1 MRKLMIIFASV
12 VGFFLVGTIIFMVF
26 HYGVYGQYGIGDWL
40 QVLIHSVPQ
49 DLTVAGYVVAVP
61 LIVKLFHLWLPG
73 NWYRHLMY
81 WVLGILFFVV
91 LFLWLTDLVLFG
103 YWGFRLDATPL
114 IYLLDNPAEAL
125 ASAPWWMYVLGIGG
139 ILLILYVV
147 EWLLHKLMPSPQ
159 RSHSH
164 LWREACSNRPEPL
177 RRRIIHT
184 LQGLLFA
191 GIVFLCIRGGVSES
205 TMNVGRAYFST
216 EMNLNQAA
224 VNPVFSFLYSLSKQK
239 NYDEMYRFMTDEE
252 CDEALAELNRLTV
265 NTSDSLR
272 SVRQTLLK
280 TNRPN
285 ILLIIL
291 EGFSGKACTA
301 LYPDADPRVMPEL
314 TRLYKEGLG
323 WTRFYCTSWRTDRG
337 VASILA
343 SYPAQ
348 PTTTVMKDQSKC
360 NHLQYLPQRLKEEG
374 YHPQFYY
381 GGDANFTNM
390 LGFLRAGGIEEVVS
404 MNNFSRAERMQQW
417 GAPDE
422 VVYNR
427 ILEDVRKGAKGS
439 EGPKGSKGSESSK
452 GSKGSES
459 SKGSEGE
466 EEPFFKVVLSL
477 SSHEPFDVPS
487 FNRLEHPF
495 ANSFAYADSCLG
507 RFIDQLKADPQVWN
521 DLLVVVLPDHCSYY
535 PENMEFQ
542 EPDRYHIP
550 MVWTGGALQ
559 LPLDAEGVEIHEIDA
574 LGDQTD
580 LSATLLGQLGIHHE
594 DFNFSKDLLDPATP
608 RYAFYDYPDG
618 FGLLADVCDTT
629 GVKTICYTQDN
640 RQVDVPLKWSYDPEH
655 QAQRWGKAFLQRL
668 FDDLDK
674 R

>member
-1 MRKLMIIFASV
+1 MIIFASV

-252 CDEALAELNRLTV
+252 CDDALAELNRLTV

-272 SVRQTLLK
+272 STRRTLLK

-439 EGPKGSKGSESSK
+439 EGSK
-452 GSKGSES
+452 GSKGPES

-466 EEPFFKVVLSL
+466 EGPFFKVVLTL

-507 RFIDQLKADPQVWN
+507 RFIDQLKAEPQIWN

-535 PENMEFQ
+535 PENIEFQ

-559 LPLDAEGVEIHEIDA
+559 LPLDADGAEIHSMDA

-594 DFNFSKDLLDPATP
+594 DFNFSKDLLDSTTP

-629 GVKTICYTQDN
+629 GVKTICYIQDN

>member
-159 RSHSH
+159 CSHSH

-252 CDEALAELNRLTV
+252 CDEALDELNRLTV

-439 EGPKGSKGSESSK
+439 EG
-452 GSKGSES
+452 

-466 EEPFFKVVLSL
+466 EGPFFKVVLTL

-487 FNRLEHPF
+487 FNRFEHPF

-507 RFIDQLKADPQVWN
+507 RFIDQLKADTQVWN

-580 LSATLLGQLGIHHE
+580 LSATLLGRLGIHHE

-629 GVKTICYTQDN
+629 GVKTICYIQDN

>member
-1 MRKLMIIFASV
+1 MIIFASV

-73 NWYRHLMY
+73 NWYRLLMY

-252 CDEALAELNRLTV
+252 CDEALDELNRLTV

-439 EGPKGSKGSESSK
+439 EGSK

-466 EEPFFKVVLSL
+466 DGPFFKVVLTL

-507 RFIDQLKADPQVWN
+507 RFIDELKADPQVWN

-559 LPLDAEGVEIHEIDA
+559 LPLDADGAEIHSMDA

-580 LSATLLGQLGIHHE
+580 LSATLLGQLGIHHK

>member
-73 NWYRHLMY
+73 NWFRHLMY

-91 LFLWLTDLVLFG
+91 LFLWLADLVLFG

-125 ASAPWWMYVLGIGG
+125 GSAPWWMYFLGIGG
-139 ILLILYVV
+139 IVLILYVV

-265 NTSDSLR
+265 CDSDSLG
-272 SVRQTLLK
+272 SVRQKLLK
-280 TNRPN
+280 TRRPN

-291 EGFSGKACTA
+291 EGFSGKACSA

-314 TRLYKEGLG
+314 SRLYREGLG

-374 YHPQFYY
+374 YRPQFYY

-390 LGFLRAGGIEEVVS
+390 LGFLRAGGIEKVVS
-404 MNNFSRAERMQQW
+404 MNDFSRAERKQQW
-417 GAPDE
+417 GAPDN
-422 VVYNR
+422 VVYDR
-427 ILEDVRKGAKGS
+427 VLEEVQKDS
-439 EGPKGSKGSESSK
+439 EV
-452 GSKGSES
+452 
-459 SKGSEGE
+459 SKGSEGSKAE
-466 EEPFFKVVLSL
+466 DGPFFKVVLSL

-495 ANSFAYADSCLG
+495 ANSFAFADSCLG
-507 RFIDQLKADPQVWN
+507 RFIDQLKADSRIWE

-535 PENMEFQ
+535 PENLEFQ

-550 MVWTGGALQ
+550 MIWTGGALR
-559 LPLDAEGVEIHEIDA
+559 LPQAADGTEIHAIDA

-594 DFNFSKDLLDPATP
+594 DFNFSKDLLDSTTP

-618 FGLLADVCDTT
+618 FGLLADVYDST
-629 GVKTICYTQDN
+629 GVRTICYTQDN
-640 RQVDVPLKWSYDPEH
+640 RQVDVPLKWTYDPEH
-655 QAQRWGKAFLQRL
+655 QAQRWGKAYLQRL

>member
-139 ILLILYVV
+139 ILLVLYVV

-427 ILEDVRKGAKGS
+427 ILEDIQKDSSLRSRPSEAEGS
-439 EGPKGSKGSESSK
+439 EG
-452 GSKGSES
+452 

-466 EEPFFKVVLSL
+466 EGPFFKVVLTL

-507 RFIDQLKADPQVWN
+507 RFIDQLKADTQVWS

-559 LPLDAEGVEIHEIDA
+559 LPLDTEGVEIHEIDA

-580 LSATLLGQLGIHHE
+580 LSATLFGQLGIHHE

>member
-1 MRKLMIIFASV
+1 MIIFASV

-191 GIVFLCIRGGVSES
+191 VIVFLCIRGGVSES

-272 SVRQTLLK
+272 STRQTLLK

-285 ILLIIL
+285 ILLVIL

-390 LGFLRAGGIEEVVS
+390 LGFLRAGGIEEVIS
-404 MNNFSRAERMQQW
+404 MNNFSRAERIQQW

-422 VVYNR
+422 VVFNR
-427 ILEDVRKGAKGS
+427 ILEDVRKGAKGT
-439 EGPKGSKGSESSK
+439 EGSKD
-452 GSKGSES
+452 
-459 SKGSEGE
+459 SEGE
-466 EEPFFKVVLSL
+466 EGPFFKVVLTL

-550 MVWTGGALQ
+550 MVWMGGALQ

-594 DFNFSKDLLDPATP
+594 DFKFSKDLLDPSTP

>member
-272 SVRQTLLK
+272 STRQTLLK

-439 EGPKGSKGSESSK
+439 EG
-452 GSKGSES
+452 

-466 EEPFFKVVLSL
+466 EGPFFKVVLTL

-507 RFIDQLKADPQVWN
+507 RFIDQLKADSQIWN

-559 LPLDAEGVEIHEIDA
+559 LPMDAEGVEIHEIDE

>member
-61 LIVKLFHLWLPG
+61 LFVKLFHLWLPG

-272 SVRQTLLK
+272 STRRTLLK

-439 EGPKGSKGSESSK
+439 EGSK

-466 EEPFFKVVLSL
+466 DGPFFKVVLTL

-507 RFIDQLKADPQVWN
+507 RFIDQLKADSQIWN

-550 MVWTGGALQ
+550 MVWTGGALR
-559 LPLDAEGVEIHEIDA
+559 LPQSADGVEIHAIDV

>member
-1 MRKLMIIFASV
+1 MIIFASV

-164 LWREACSNRPEPL
+164 LWREACSNHPEPL

-360 NHLQYLPQRLKEEG
+360 NHLQYLTQRLKEEG

-439 EGPKGSKGSESSK
+439 EG
-452 GSKGSES
+452 

-466 EEPFFKVVLSL
+466 EEPFFKVVLTL

-535 PENMEFQ
+535 PENLEFQ

-580 LSATLLGQLGIHHE
+580 LSATLLGRLGIHHE

>member
-1 MRKLMIIFASV
+1 MIIFASV

-224 VNPVFSFLYSLSKQK
+224 VNPVFSFFYSLSKQK

-252 CDEALAELNRLTV
+252 CDDALAELNRLTV

-272 SVRQTLLK
+272 STRQTLLK

-439 EGPKGSKGSESSK
+439 EGEDG
-452 GSKGSES
+452 
-459 SKGSEGE
+459 
-466 EEPFFKVVLSL
+466 PFFKVVLTL

-550 MVWTGGALQ
+550 MVWMGGALQ

>member
-252 CDEALAELNRLTV
+252 CDEALDELNRLTV

-272 SVRQTLLK
+272 STRQTLIK

-285 ILLIIL
+285 ILLVIL

-439 EGPKGSKGSESSK
+439 EGSK
-452 GSKGSES
+452 GSKGPES

-466 EEPFFKVVLSL
+466 DGPFFKVVLTL

-550 MVWTGGALQ
+550 MVWMGGALQ

>member
-1 MRKLMIIFASV
+1 MIIFASV

-427 ILEDVRKGAKGS
+427 ILEDVRKSARGSEGSKGMKGS
-439 EGPKGSKGSESSK
+439 EG
-452 GSKGSES
+452 

-466 EEPFFKVVLSL
+466 EGPFFKVVLTL

-550 MVWTGGALQ
+550 MVWMGGALQ

-594 DFNFSKDLLDPATP
+594 DFNFSKDLLDPTTP

-618 FGLLADVCDTT
+618 FGLLANVCDTT
-629 GVKTICYTQDN
+629 GIKTISYIQDN

>member
-1 MRKLMIIFASV
+1 MILFASV
-12 VGFFLVGTIIFMVF
+12 VGFFLVGTIIFLMF
-26 HYGVYGQYGIGDWL
+26 HYRVYGQYGLGEWL
-40 QVLIHSVPQ
+40 QVLVHSVPQ
-49 DLTVAGYVVAVP
+49 DLTVAGYVVALP

-125 ASAPWWMYVLGIGG
+125 ASAPWWMYVLAIGG
-139 ILLILYVV
+139 VALILCVI
-147 EWLLHKLMPSPQ
+147 EWLLHKLMPSPE

-177 RRRIIHT
+177 RRRIVHT
-184 LQGLLFA
+184 LEGLLLA
-191 GIVFLCIRGGVSES
+191 GVVFLCIRGGVSES

-239 NYDEMYRFMTDEE
+239 NYGEMYRFMSDEE
-252 CDEALAELNRLTV
+252 CDEALAELDRLTV
-265 NTSDSLR
+265 CASDSLGTG
-272 SVRQTLLK
+272 RQSLLK
-280 TNRPN
+280 TSRPN
-285 ILLIIL
+285 ILLVIL

-314 TRLYKEGLG
+314 TRLYREGLG

-360 NHLQYLPQRLKEEG
+360 NHLQYLPLRLKEEG

-390 LGFLRAGGIEEVVS
+390 LGFLRTGGIEEVVS

-422 VVYNR
+422 VVYER
-427 ILEDVRKGAKGS
+427 VFRSMVSDY
-439 EGPKGSKGSESSK
+439 SESSDHSGASQEIGK
-452 GSKGSES
+452 
-459 SKGSEGE
+459 EGKAAHR
-466 EEPFFKVVLSL
+466 EPFFKVVLTL

-507 RFIDQLKADPQVWN
+507 RFIDRLKADSRIWN
-521 DLLVVVLPDHCSYY
+521 DLLVVILPDHCSYY
-535 PENMEFQ
+535 PEDLEFQ

-550 MVWTGGALQ
+550 MVWTGGALR
-559 LPLDAEGVEIHEIDA
+559 LPQAADGTELHTIDA

-629 GVKTICYTQDN
+629 GDRTICYTQDN
-640 RQVDVPLKWSYDPEH
+640 SQADVPLKWSYDPEH